1 MGAWLQAIFGTAALV
16 SLWIFFTLATRRD
29 GSADTPDN
37 RLRRGMRYTVAII
50 MLGGLAVF
58 YLSLSLSTALGW
70 SRSTGALLLL
80 IPGLIIVVVLSIVV
94 GARIKAGPASSASDG
109 PSRSA

>member
-1 MGAWLQAIFGTAALV
+1 VGAWLQAILGTAALV
-16 SLWIFFTLATRRD
+16 SLLIFFTLATRRD

-50 MLGGLAVF
+50 MLGVLAIF
-58 YLSLSLSTALGW
+58 FLSLSLSTALGW
-70 SRSTGALLLL
+70 SGSTRAVVL
-80 IPGLIIVVVLSIVV
+80 IPGLIIVVVISIVV
-94 GARIKAGPASSASDG
+94 GRKIKAGPAPSASDG